1 MEELD
6 LKELFMMFW
15 NKKAQIILIILI
27 FIVLGIT
34 YSYFFITP
42 KYKAST
48 KLVLTQSAVNTEADS
63 ITQADLTLNS
73 KLVSTYG
80 ALIKTDN
87 VLSEVVN
94 KINNEEIKI
103 EDIKE
108 NISVKSVEDTE
119 LIEIS
124 VTNFNPNYAAAIAN
138 EIATVF
144 CDKVVEIYNISNTY
158 ILDRAEP
165 NNIPY
170 NINHVKDIVIFIFI
184 GGVVAAV
191 YVFIANMLDNTIKT
205 EQDVEKVS
213 GLMVIAT
220 IPDYTLE
227 DKRGGN
233 RR

>member
-27 FIVLGIT
+27 FIVFGII

-42 KYKAST
+42 KYEANT
-48 KLVLTQSAVNTEADS
+48 KLVLTQSAINTEDDS

-73 KLVSTYG
+73 KLVPTYG

-87 VLSEVVN
+87 ILSEVVAN
-94 KINNEEIKI
+94 INNSEITIEEIK
-103 EDIKE
+103 D
-108 NISVKSVEDTE
+108 NVSVESVEDTE

-124 VTNFNPNYAAAIAN
+124 VTNYNPNYAATIAN

-165 NNIPY
+165 SSTPY
-170 NINHVKDIVIFIFI
+170 NINHAKDIIIFMFI
-184 GGVVAAV
+184 GIVVAAG
-191 YVFIANMLDNTIKT
+191 YVIIANMLDNTIKT
-205 EQDVEKVS
+205 EQDVEKFS
-213 GLMVIAT
+213 GLMVLAT

-227 DKRGGN
+227 DKRGGK
-233 RR
+233 RK

>member
-27 FIVLGIT
+27 FIALGIT

-42 KYKAST
+42 KYKANT
-48 KLVLTQSAVNTEADS
+48 KLVLTQSAINTEDDS

-73 KLVSTYG
+73 KLVPTYG
-80 ALIKTDN
+80 ALIKTN
-87 VLSEVVN
+87 NILSEVVAN
-94 KINNEEIKI
+94 INNPEITIEEIK
-103 EDIKE
+103 
-108 NISVKSVEDTE
+108 NNVSVESVEDTE

-124 VTNFNPNYAAAIAN
+124 VTNYNPNYAATIAN
-138 EIATVF
+138 EIAIVF

-165 NNIPY
+165 SSIPY
-170 NINHVKDIVIFIFI
+170 NINHTKDIIIFMFVGI
-184 GGVVAAV
+184 VVAAG
-191 YVFIANMLDNTIKT
+191 YVIIANMLDNTIKT
-205 EQDVEKVS
+205 EQDVEKFS
-213 GLMVIAT
+213 ELMVIAT

-227 DKRGGN
+227 DKRGGK
-233 RR
+233 RK